1 MNLAATLSLAR
12 LTIGV
17 FAPERRQYCRR
28 GARGNLFAAEGNH
41 TSAQLMDGKSTD
53 DADSNAA
60 HPRKGADSGQ
70 LDLGDAESLRRVAR
84 GDGSAFRG
92 LMDRHADGM
101 YRLAASLVGNA
112 ADAED
117 VIQEALLGAFRGAGK
132 FQGRSSV
139 KTWLTRIVLTQAALF
154 HRDRKRR
161 RLRQS
166 DTAPH
171 WLVAGDSTAEVEAKL
186 DLHAALQRLSSEH
199 REVLVLRELEMLPYE
214 QIAAVLEIPVGTVES
229 RLFRARSEL
238 RLIFKDD
245 GS

>member
-1 MNLAATLSLAR
+1 
-12 LTIGV
+12 
-17 FAPERRQYCRR
+17 
-28 GARGNLFAAEGNH
+28 
-41 TSAQLMDGKSTD
+41 MDGKSTD
-53 DADSNAA
+53 EADSDVV
-60 HPRKGADSGQ
+60 HPRKGADSGDPAD
-70 LDLGDAESLRRVAR
+70 LDAADAELLRRSAR

-117 VIQEALLGAFRGAGK
+117 VVQEALIGAFRGAGK

-166 DTAPH
+166 DPAHH
-171 WLVAGDSTAEVEAKL
+171 WLVASDAVAGVDAKI

-229 RLFRARSEL
+229 RLFCARSEL
-238 RLIFKDD
+238 RLVLRND
-245 GS
+245 GP